1 VTDITPE
8 AIIQGQPDEPTPYYT
23 WASYVN
29 PDFADGDDPGTT
41 VVGQWGVQIG
51 NMVISRVNGTLCAN
65 PVDEPPIST
74 NFDQYLT
81 DYVAAYIAEFNNTAT
96 QIVMWDPQTERY
108 VPATPEDERIRHW
121 YKPID

>member
-1 VTDITPE
+1 
-8 AIIQGQPDEPTPYYT
+8 
-23 WASYVN
+23 
-29 PDFADGDDPGTT
+29 
-41 VVGQWGVQIG
+41 
-51 NMVISRVNGTLCAN
+51 MVNGTLCAN

-74 NFDQYLT
+74 NFDQYMT